1 MHFEFASAGRI
12 IFGDGSAKELPL
24 LAREK
29 GRHALLVTDS
39 FQPEAVRRLI
49 DTLRSAAMPL
59 THFPVSG
66 EPTVE
71 VIDEAK
77 AIAAASN
84 CDLVISIG
92 GGSVIDTGKASA
104 ALIPNDGETLDYL
117 EVIGA
122 GRKLDAA
129 PLPFI
134 ALPTTSG
141 TGAEVTKNAVLGSK
155 EHRVKV
161 SLRDNRMLADI
172 ALVDPQLTHSVPA
185 AVTASTGMD
194 ALTQVLEPF
203 VSHLANPLTD
213 GMCTEGLRRAGRSLR
228 KVYTEPDNAVARS
241 DMALTSLLGGLA
253 LANAK
258 LGAVHGFA
266 GVIGGMYDAPH
277 GAVCAALLPPVM
289 AANMKVLKA
298 REPNNPALK
307 RYEYAAQFLLDGR
320 VSSPPF
326 DRDASAQD
334 AMDWISETSRI
345 LGIPGL
351 AAYGVREDEFDE
363 IVEKSSVSSS
373 MKGNPIALSAEELSE
388 ILYAAL

>member
-1 MHFEFASAGRI
+1 MHFEFASAARI
-12 IFGDGSAKELPL
+12 IFGGGSASQLPQ
-24 LAREK
+24 LARDK

-39 FQPEAVRRLI
+39 FQPEAVTRLI
-49 DTLRSAAMPL
+49 DALPSAGLRL

-71 VIDEAK
+71 VIDQAK
-77 AIAAASN
+77 AVAVTTG

-104 ALIPNDGETLDYL
+104 ALIPNDGETLDFL

-122 GRKLDAA
+122 GRKLAAA

-134 ALPTTSG
+134 ALPTTAG

-155 EHRVKV
+155 AHRVKV

-172 ALVDPQLTHSVPA
+172 ALVDPQLTHSVPPT
-185 AVTASTGMD
+185 VSASTGMD

-203 VSHLANPLTD
+203 VSQLANPLTD
-213 GMCTEGLRRAGRSLR
+213 CLCTEGLRRAGRSLR
-228 KVYTEPDNAVARS
+228 RVYAEPNNAAARS

-266 GVIGGMYDAPH
+266 GVLGGMYDAPH
-277 GAVCAALLPPVM
+277 GAICAALLPPVM
-289 AANMKVLKA
+289 AANMKALKA
-298 REPNNPALK
+298 REPDNIALK
-307 RYEYAAQFLLDGR
+307 RYDYAAQFLL
-320 VSSPPF
+320 F
-326 DRDASAQD
+326 DRSATATD

-345 LGIPGL
+345 FDIPGL
-351 AAYGVREDEFDE
+351 RAFGLREVDFDE

-373 MKGNPIALSAEELSE
+373 MKGNPIVLRADELSE